1 MEVLSGKTLA
11 DALNFCDQNPG
22 AEVGVACST
31 CEAARCLIDSI
42 WEELSSGR
50 MPGWEMGR
58 SVTGVSEA
66 TLRRRLKPQPS
77 YIEIFA
83 PHTQSETAGRAFH
96 RILYDVHMSDYWVQE
111 LACAERLTFPGEEET
126 SDELDEFL
134 SSFKI
139 V

>member
-22 AEVGVACST
+22 AEVGIACST

-42 WEELSSGR
+42 WEEVSNGR

-58 SVTGVSEA
+58 ALTGVSKA
-66 TLRRRLKPQPS
+66 TLRRYLKPEPS
-77 YIEIFA
+77 YIEVFVPNI
-83 PHTQSETAGRAFH
+83 HGETAGRSFH
-96 RILYDVHMSDYWVQE
+96 RVLYDANMSDHVIQE
-111 LACAERLTFPGEEET
+111 LALTERLILPGEEET
-126 SDELDEFL
+126 SAELDEFL
-134 SSFKI
+134 NSFKI

>member
-11 DALNFCDQNPG
+11 EAFNFCDQNPG

-42 WEELSSGR
+42 WEEINNGR

-58 SVTGVSEA
+58 SITGVSEA
-66 TLRRRLKPQPS
+66 TLRRRLKPEPS

-83 PHTQSETAGRAFH
+83 PTRSR
-96 RILYDVHMSDYWVQE
+96 
-111 LACAERLTFPGEEET
+111 
-126 SDELDEFL
+126 
-134 SSFKI
+134 
-139 V
+139 